1 MSRIESFSV
10 DQARANMIAQQIRT
24 WDVLDDHILE
34 TLQAVPRECF
44 VPSGL
49 EHLAF
54 VDTQVPLGEG
64 QCMLQPKVEARLL
77 QALSLRPQDI
87 VLEIGSGSGY
97 MAALMG
103 KLAQAVVSV
112 EKRATLTRFA
122 QHNVQQVGL
131 SNVTIQEGNGFS
143 PEAAWAHREVDVVVL
158 SGGVPQIPDS
168 LLRLVKPQGRLC
180 AIIGQAPI
188 MRALLMTRGPHGWS
202 EQVLFDTLVPML
214 EDHLFT
220 PAFRF

>member
-10 DQARANMIAQQIRT
+10 EQARANMIAQQIRT
-24 WDVLDDHILE
+24 WDVLDDQILE

-44 VPSGL
+44 VPEGS

-64 QCMLQPKVEARLL
+64 QCMLAPKVEARLL
-77 QALSLRPQDI
+77 QALSLTAQDT
-87 VLEIGSGSGY
+87 VLEIGAGSGY

-103 KLAQAVVSV
+103 HLAQAVVSV
-112 EKRATLTRFA
+112 EKRAALVSFS
-122 QHNVQQVGL
+122 QHNLQQASV
-131 SNVTIQEGNGFS
+131 SNVSVHEGNGFS
-143 PEAAWAHREVDVVVL
+143 PDAPWAHREVDVIVI
-158 SGGVPQIPDS
+158 SGGLPKIPDAF
-168 LLRLVKPQGRLC
+168 LRLLKPQGRLC

-188 MRALLMTRGPHGWS
+188 MRAVVITRGAHGWS

-214 EDHLFT
+214 DDHPFT